1 MQIPFVPQ
9 KRKDT
14 FLKSTWHDLK
24 AGMQFVYCDRPTL
37 FKLLM
42 ILALLNFILSSLMSV
57 GLPVISNITL
67 ALDPVYFG
75 WLQAGIG
82 IGSIIGAMLLPIF
95 QKRFQLAH
103 SYIFLMLASLF
114 LFPIGLAIMFL
125 NSVYVSYA
133 IVFAASILC
142 MAFAA
147 IFNIYAQTYL
157 QQNTPN
163 EMLGKVSSFVTIIV
177 MCTYPL
183 GQAVYGVLFDVLDA
197 LPYLIFM
204 VAAFISIGIS
214 LRCRSILKVIE

>member
-1 MQIPFVPQ
+1 
-9 KRKDT
+9 
-14 FLKSTWHDLK
+14 
-24 AGMQFVYCDRPTL
+24 
-37 FKLLM
+37 
-42 ILALLNFILSSLMSV
+42 
-57 GLPVISNITL
+57 
-67 ALDPVYFG
+67 
-75 WLQAGIG
+75 
-82 IGSIIGAMLLPIF
+82 
-95 QKRFQLAH
+95 
-103 SYIFLMLASLF
+103 MLASLF

-157 QQNTPN
+157 QHNTPN
-163 EMLGKVSSFVTIIV
+163 EMLGKVSSFVTMIV